1 MKLLS
6 QLDPA
11 RKTVTVHSEDSKNGF
26 DGRPKG
32 AGKRP
37 WKRAAMGTAVTLI
50 ATVLCAGCMAQSA
63 LPFEVSNPKHQKLPV
78 DEAGKIY
85 ISACALAA
93 RAIRPERPPHLRP
106 KFTLVLGAADD
117 QMVREEAGS
126 EIHLKVWNPANFA
139 QAVVMLAAREIL
151 KNEDVEEIV
160 RTAVISA
167 RASVSVS
174 DLRHGR

>member
-1 MKLLS
+1 MKLS
-6 QLDPA
+6 SKVDVA
-11 RKTVTVHSEDSKNGF
+11 KKTAIVHGVDSGTRF
-26 DGRPKG
+26 GGMCAAVG
-32 AGKRP
+32 AGVMLMV
-37 WKRAAMGTAVTLI
+37 A
-50 ATVLCAGCMAQSA
+50 VLCAGCVAQSS

-78 DEAGKIY
+78 EEAGRIY

-93 RAIRPERPPHLRP
+93 RTIRPERPPHLRP

-151 KNEDVEEIV
+151 KNQDVEDIV

-167 RASVSVS
+167 QASVTVG
-174 DLRHGR
+174 DLRQGR

>member
-1 MKLLS
+1 MRFAS
-6 QLDPA
+6 QHDPA
-11 RKTVTVHSEDSKNGF
+11 KEGATVHSAGSGTEF
-26 DGRPKG
+26 DDG
-32 AGKRP
+32 ASRAENRH
-37 WKRAAMGTAVTLI
+37 WKRAAIGAGVILI
-50 ATVLCAGCMAQSA
+50 AALLCSAGMAQSS

-78 DEAGKIY
+78 EEAGKIY

-93 RAIRPERPPHLRP
+93 RAVRPERPPHLRP

-117 QMVREEAGS
+117 QMVREEAAS

-139 QAVVMLAAREIL
+139 QAVVMLATREIL
-151 KNEDVEEIV
+151 KNEDVQDIV

-174 DLRHGR
+174 DLRQGR

>member
-6 QLDPA
+6 KLDPA
-11 RKTVTVHSEDSKNGF
+11 RETETVHSVDSRTGF
-26 DGRPKG
+26 DARPRR
-32 AGKRP
+32 AGKRV
-37 WKRAAMGTAVTLI
+37 AMSAVVTLF
-50 ATVLCAGCMAQSA
+50 AASLCAGCVAQSS

-78 DEAGKIY
+78 DEAGRIY

-93 RAIRPERPPHLRP
+93 RTIRPERPPHLRP

-117 QMVREEAGS
+117 QMVREETGS

-151 KNEDVEEIV
+151 KNEDVEDIV
-160 RTAVISA
+160 RTAVMSA
-167 RASVSVS
+167 RASVSVN
-174 DLRHGR
+174 DLRSGR